1 MTLLRQGYGRA
12 SPPSPRLAGATEGQ
26 AIIKYM
32 NQENLEKEN
41 TDYFSEVEE
50 SAGFSSGPGGQN
62 VNKRATR
69 IELRWKV
76 AESGYFND
84 EEKTRIMEVL
94 ANRINKAGELIVT
107 AQKERSQSRNREIA
121 YEKLN
126 ELVQGALVVQEER
139 IPTKPT
145 AGSQERRIED
155 KKAQS
160 FIKNRRRKPEI
171 EE

>member
-1 MTLLRQGYGRA
+1 
-12 SPPSPRLAGATEGQ
+12 
-26 AIIKYM
+26 M
-32 NQENLEKEN
+32 NRENLEKEN
-41 TDYFSEVEE
+41 TDYFCEVGE

-76 AESGYFND
+76 MQSAFFSD
-84 EEKTRIMEVL
+84 EEKARILEVL

-121 YEKLN
+121 YERLN
-126 ELVQGALVVQEER
+126 ELIQEALVIQEER

-145 AGSQERRIED
+145 AGSQERRIEE

-160 FIKNRRRKPEI
+160 FIKNKRRKPEI

>member
-1 MTLLRQGYGRA
+1 MSR
-12 SPPSPRLAGATEGQ
+12 
-26 AIIKYM
+26 
-32 NQENLEKEN
+32 ENLEKEKI
-41 TDYFSEVEE
+41 DYFNEVEE

-76 AESGYFND
+76 TESAFFSD
-84 EEKTRIMEVL
+84 EEKARIIEAL
-94 ANRINKAGELIVT
+94 ANRINRVGELIIT
-107 AQKERSQSRNREIA
+107 AQQQRSQSQNREIA

-126 ELVQGALVVQEER
+126 ELIQGALVIQEKR

-145 AGSQERRIED
+145 VGSQERRIED

-160 FIKNRRRKPEI
+160 VIKHGRRKPEI

>member
-1 MTLLRQGYGRA
+1 
-12 SPPSPRLAGATEGQ
+12 
-26 AIIKYM
+26 M
-32 NQENLEKEN
+32 NQENLEKET
-41 TDYFSEVEE
+41 TDYFSEIEE

-76 AESGYFND
+76 AESAYFSD
-84 EEKTRIMEVL
+84 EEKARITEVL

-107 AQKERSQSRNREIA
+107 AQKQRSQSQNREIA

-126 ELVQGALVVQEER
+126 ELIQGALMIQEER

-145 AGSQERRIED
+145 VGSQERRIEE

-160 FIKNRRRKPEI
+160 VIKHGRRRPNI